1 MSDIS
6 PAGSSSRR
14 RQPRP
19 SLSRAVTLMEE
30 ALRVLDRIG
39 APPEIG
45 AQLDMAIQ
53 RARSALRDGLS

>member
-1 MSDIS
+1 
-6 PAGSSSRR
+6 
-14 RQPRP
+14 
-19 SLSRAVTLMEE
+19 MEE